1 MFEQRLNVNIQ
12 PLYEGRR
19 AGKAGTHTRP
29 RCARRARRHGGAT
42 GAGRSAARGGLAS
55 SAAATGYASSRQTEG
70 FGARASVSSIRRA
83 TGARLHYRRR
93 RHGLPARAA
102 GASRSCFRH
111 GRGCSLRRECQHG
124 GHRHAG
130 VDDVGICMRAAWDEP
145 AAHRS
150 RGTHL
155 SRAQRAPPRRTHAA
169 RVQLLP
175 ASHQE
180 HTLRETALGYGLPAG
195 HHTHIFAMGHRYTQ
209 LQAHQSSV
217 SLHVAALLGIPWHAL
232 AVATAHRA
240 DEIFVGD
247 EHGTLGFAI
256 DPTAY
261 SAHDAFMFKGAN
273 AVMWATGVRLASL
286 VRHKS
291 GEIMYFTRSSLV
303 ASIGGVI
310 VVNPTPKQVDAMRP
324 NIDYILLTPSL

>member
-1 MFEQRLNVNIQ
+1 
-12 PLYEGRR
+12 
-19 AGKAGTHTRP
+19 
-29 RCARRARRHGGAT
+29 
-42 GAGRSAARGGLAS
+42 
-55 SAAATGYASSRQTEG
+55 
-70 FGARASVSSIRRA
+70 
-83 TGARLHYRRR
+83 
-93 RHGLPARAA
+93 
-102 GASRSCFRH
+102 
-111 GRGCSLRRECQHG
+111 
-124 GHRHAG
+124 
-130 VDDVGICMRAAWDEP
+130 
-145 AAHRS
+145 
-150 RGTHL
+150 
-155 SRAQRAPPRRTHAA
+155 
-169 RVQLLP
+169 
-175 ASHQE
+175 
-180 HTLRETALGYGLPAG
+180 
-195 HHTHIFAMGHRYTQ
+195 MGHRYAQ

-324 NIDYILLTPSL
+324 NIDYFLLTPSREKPDAWGEIHCPHPIVLTYHDEPGDAGAWLRQLLTKYLCSDEALKTTPLFSDAQGRPYTHAFLDRMLKWVLERCFGAAAAWVYTWHSHRVGLATRFIQRACPTQ